1 VTGLRV
7 AAAAAYFGRDL
18 EAAIGRVETI
28 VRHARR
34 AGVRLL
40 VLPHA
45 VLGGYL
51 EDLVDPGPDEL
62 PPTFTT
68 DDPVFLRL
76 QEIAAEMVIC
86 LGFAEKIG
94 RQRFNTAICFDGGGI
109 LGRHQKVHQPP
120 GEAVWYSAGDDF
132 SAFDTPI
139 GRLGMLIDYDKT
151 FPEAARSLA
160 LDGAQIIACLSA
172 WPASMT
178 QRTSQLTADRQT
190 RLFDLYDMARAAENQ
205 VFVVSANQTG
215 GIGELRFLGHAK
227 IVDPAG
233 QQVARTGPKAG
244 LATAEI
250 DVEGEVTR
258 ARRVLHH
265 LEERRLDAYRLA
277 AGPTPVVTRSPPIS
291 EQVTLVK

>member
-1 VTGLRV
+1 MSGLRV

-18 EAAIGRVETI
+18 DAGMHRIEAI

-51 EDLVDPGPDEL
+51 GDLADPGPDEL
-62 PPTFTT
+62 PPTFEA
-68 DDPVFLRL
+68 DDPIFKQL
-76 QEIAAEMVIC
+76 QAMAGDIVLCM
-86 LGFAEKIG
+86 GYAEKVG
-94 RQRFNTAICFDGGGI
+94 HERFNTAVCFTGDGM
-109 LGRHQKVHQPP
+109 LGRHRKVHQPP
-120 GEAVWYSAGDDF
+120 GEGVWYSAGDEF
-132 SAFDTPI
+132 SAFDTPV
-139 GRLGMLIDYDKT
+139 GRIGMLIDYDKT

-160 LDGAQIIACLSA
+160 LDGAQILACLSA

-178 QRTSQLTADRQT
+178 QRSSQLTSDRQT

-205 VFVVSANQTG
+205 VFLVSANQTG
-215 GIGELRFLGHAK
+215 GMGELRFLGHAK
-227 IVDPAG
+227 VVDPAG
-233 QQVARTGPKAG
+233 QQLARTGPKAG
-244 LATAEI
+244 LAAADI
-250 DVEGEVTR
+250 DLEGEITQ

-277 AGPTPVVTRSPPIS
+277 AGPLPTRAARAPRHPL
-291 EQVTLVK
+291 TKLK